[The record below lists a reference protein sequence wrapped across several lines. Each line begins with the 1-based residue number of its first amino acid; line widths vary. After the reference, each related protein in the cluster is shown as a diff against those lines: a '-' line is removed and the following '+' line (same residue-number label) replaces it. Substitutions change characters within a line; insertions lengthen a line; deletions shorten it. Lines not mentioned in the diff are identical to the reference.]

1 MREHYAWLRS
11 RWVIW
16 GAPLLVVLLLGSALF
31 RRGPGAVT
39 VEVGRV
45 SRQAV
50 FRSYVS
56 SSGEIVAS
64 RYADIGSS
72 VMGRLVELKVA
83 EGERVKSGQVLARI
97 DAVQAR
103 SDLEAAGAFVKAL
116 ESEAKA
122 ARERSRAAR
131 SDVELALARKREAT
145 LRLNRVRE
153 LVDQE
158 LLPTA
163 ELDAQQAASDVA
175 EAQVRAAQAVVAS
188 ADEAL
193 AAAER
198 RVAQARAQV
207 TRARDVVSK
216 TDITAPMDGVV
227 TRLQVR
233 EGEMVVFGVQN
244 QPGTILMTISDLST
258 INAEVK
264 VAEADVLRIEVG
276 QSANV
281 FLEALPE
288 REFTGQ
294 VVEVGA
300 SALQVVGT
308 AAAAREFRVV
318 VRLDQPDPALRPGLT
333 CDAEILTREK
343 TDVLTVPLQ
352 AVVMRPDPAG
362 AEERSGVFSLER
374 GKARF
379 VPVEAGIIGG
389 LDIEVDGVS
398 EGSSVIVGPFQV
410 LRELQDGT
418 TVEVGS
424 VVQ

>member
-1 MREHYAWLRS
+1 MMTERYAWLRS
-11 RWVIW
+11 RWVVW
-16 GAPLLVVLLLGSALF
+16 GAPALLVLLLGAALF
-31 RRGPGAVT
+31 RRGPGDVT

-83 EGERVKSGQVLARI
+83 EGDPVKSGQVLARI
-97 DAVQAR
+97 DAVQATKR
-103 SDLEAAGAFVKAL
+103 SRSCRGFRQGSGVRG
-116 ESEAKA
+116 ES
-122 ARERSRAAR
+122 RQRTIRAAR

-163 ELDAQQAASDVA
+163 ELDAEQAASDVA
-175 EAQVRAAQAVVAS
+175 EAQVQAAQAVVAS

-207 TRARDVVSK
+207 TRAQDVVSK

-276 QSANV
+276 QSAAV
-281 FLEALPE
+281 VLEALPA
-288 REFTGQ
+288 GSSP
-294 VVEVGA
+294 VGW
-300 SALQVVGT
+300 SKSVPALY
-308 AAAAREFRVV
+308 RSR
-318 VRLDQPDPALRPGLT
+318 VRLLLR
-333 CDAEILTREK
+333 
-343 TDVLTVPLQ
+343 
-352 AVVMRPDPAG
+352 
-362 AEERSGVFSLER
+362 
-374 GKARF
+374 
-379 VPVEAGIIGG
+379 
-389 LDIEVDGVS
+389 
-398 EGSSVIVGPFQV
+398 GSSVSSF
-410 LRELQDGT
+410 
-418 TVEVGS
+418 GS
-424 VVQ
+424 INRTRPSDLGSPVTSRYSHVKKETF

>member
-1 MREHYAWLRS
+1 
-11 RWVIW
+11 
-16 GAPLLVVLLLGSALF
+16 
-31 RRGPGAVT
+31 
-39 VEVGRV
+39 
-45 SRQAV
+45 
-50 FRSYVS
+50 
-56 SSGEIVAS
+56 
-64 RYADIGSS
+64 
-72 VMGRLVELKVA
+72 MGRLVELKVA
-83 EGERVKSGQVLARI
+83 EGERVKKGQVLARV

-103 SDLEAAGAFVKAL
+103 SDLEAAGAFVEAL

-122 ARERSRAAR
+122 AGERSRAAR
-131 SDVELALARKREAT
+131 SDVELALARNREAT

-163 ELDAQQAASDVA
+163 ELDAEQAASDVA

-207 TRARDVVSK
+207 TRAQDVVSK

-244 QPGTILMTISDLST
+244 QPGTILMTISDLNT

-276 QSANV
+276 QSTV
-281 FLEALPE
+281 VVLEALPG
-288 REFTGQ
+288 REFTGR

-318 VRLDQPDPALRPGLT
+318 VQLDQPDPALRPGLT
-333 CDAEILTREK
+333 CDAEILTHEK
-343 TDVLTVPLQ
+343 RDVLTVPLQ
-352 AVVMRPDPAG
+352 AVVLRPDPASAG
-362 AEERSGVFSLER
+362 ERSGVFSLDGGR
-374 GKARF
+374 ARF
-379 VPVEAGIIGG
+379 VSVETGIIGG
-389 LDIEVDGVS
+389 LDIEVDGVT

-418 TVEVGS
+418 PVEVGS
-424 VVQ
+424 FTQ

>member
-1 MREHYAWLRS
+1 
-11 RWVIW
+11 
-16 GAPLLVVLLLGSALF
+16 
-31 RRGPGAVT
+31 VT

-45 SRQAV
+45 SSQAV

-83 EGERVKSGQVLARI
+83 EGDRVKSGQVLARI

-122 ARERSRAAR
+122 AEERSRAAR
-131 SDVELALARKREAT
+131 SDVELALARNREAT

-163 ELDAQQAASDVA
+163 ELDAEQAASDVA

-207 TRARDVVSK
+207 TRAQDVVSK

-233 EGEMVVFGVQN
+233 QGEMVVFGVQN

-276 QSANV
+276 QSATV
-281 FLEALPE
+281 ILEALPG
-288 REFTGQ
+288 REFTGR

-300 SALQVVGT
+300 SALTVVNT
-308 AAAAREFRVV
+308 VAAAREFRVV
-318 VRLDQPDPALRPGLT
+318 IRLDQPDPALRPGLT

-343 TDVLTVPLQ
+343 RDVLTVPLQ
-352 AVVMRPDPAG
+352 AVVIRSIPGAG
-362 AEERSGVFSLER
+362 EQSGVFSMEG

-398 EGSSVIVGPFQV
+398 EGSSVVVGPFQV

>member
-1 MREHYAWLRS
+1 MIRRFPGLKS
-11 RWVIW
+11 RWVVF
-16 GAPLLVVLLLGSALF
+16 GAPALLILWVAGVLL
-31 RRGPGAVT
+31 RQGPGEVA
-39 VEVGRV
+39 VEVGAV
-45 SRQAV
+45 SRQSV

-72 VMGRLVELKVA
+72 VMGRLVELAVA
-83 EGERVKSGQVLARI
+83 EGDPVKTGQVLARI
-97 DAVQAR
+97 DAVQVT
-103 SDLEAAGAFVKAL
+103 SDLDAARAFVRAL
-116 ESEAKA
+116 ESEARA
-122 ARERSRAAR
+122 AGERLRAAR

-145 LRLNRVRE
+145 LRLDRVRE

-158 LLPTA
+158 LVPVA
-163 ELDAQQAASDVA
+163 ELDAAQATSDVA

-188 ADEAL
+188 ANETK

-198 RVAQARAQV
+198 RVVQARAQV
-207 TRARDVVSK
+207 ERARDVVSK

-264 VAEADVLRIEVG
+264 VAEADVLRIDVG
-276 QSANV
+276 QPAAV
-281 FLEALPE
+281 VLEALPSM
-288 REFTGQ
+288 EFTGR

-300 SALQVVGT
+300 SALQFVGT
-308 AAAAREFRVV
+308 TAAAREFRVV
-318 VRLDQPDPALRPGLT
+318 IQLDHPDPTLRPGLT
-333 CDAEILTREK
+333 CDAEILTHEK
-343 TDVLTVPLQ
+343 RDILTVPLQ
-352 AVVMRPDPAG
+352 AVVLRPDSATG
-362 AEERSGVFSLER
+362 DERSGVFSIDG

-379 VPVEAGIIGG
+379 LPVVAGIIGG
-389 LDIEVDGVS
+389 LDIEVNGVT
-398 EGSSVIVGPFQV
+398 EETSVIVGPFQV
-410 LRELQDGT
+410 LRELQDGA

-424 VVQ
+424 GVR